1 MYFDD
6 GHALLQTFIVG
17 SLAYIALVVMLRLF
31 GKRTLA
37 KWNAFDL
44 VVTVAFGSVLAT
56 TLLSTETALVQ
67 GILAMG
73 LLVGLQWCITWLSVR
88 SVTVQKWVKSQ
99 PRLLLLEGEFQE
111 DALHQERVTE
121 SEVRAALRAQ
131 GITAIEDVEAVVLE
145 TDGTFSV
152 MKERGSSASALEDVR
167 GYPAPRRD
175 IQQESPPT
183 GPRRPPFLF
192 RRRGQLRHLT
202 RKDFIRPDPRIGID
216 NIRYHNQ
223 LIRIGVA
230 FKLLNLLAHGL
241 RITYRRVMQHLLRV
255 HARGRVHQDVIRS
268 IVCHP
273 DARRKTYR
281 HPPKRVSIQDLCLLR
296 RIRRIDVESGD
307 HIRLLELLRR
317 LELTAIDLNRLLQRI
332 RRKVR
337 CKTVR

>member
-1 MYFDD
+1 MFFDD
-6 GHALLQTFIVG
+6 GHSLLQTFIVG

-121 SEVRAALRAQ
+121 SEVKAALRAQ

-167 GYPAPRRD
+167 GYPTPRRD
-175 IQQESPPT
+175 IQ
-183 GPRRPPFLF
+183 
-192 RRRGQLRHLT
+192 
-202 RKDFIRPDPRIGID
+202 
-216 NIRYHNQ
+216 
-223 LIRIGVA
+223 
-230 FKLLNLLAHGL
+230 
-241 RITYRRVMQHLLRV
+241 
-255 HARGRVHQDVIRS
+255 
-268 IVCHP
+268 
-273 DARRKTYR
+273 
-281 HPPKRVSIQDLCLLR
+281 
-296 RIRRIDVESGD
+296 
-307 HIRLLELLRR
+307 
-317 LELTAIDLNRLLQRI
+317 
-332 RRKVR
+332 
-337 CKTVR
+337 